1 MPLPKRRGSALGGAI
16 MTDIYPPSE
25 TFASDALISTADYED
40 LYRRSVEDPVSF
52 WAEQGKVLDWMEP
65 YT

>member
-1 MPLPKRRGSALGGAI
+1 MSDDSNK
-16 MTDIYPPSE
+16 MTAPSE
-25 TFASDALISTADYED
+25 AFASGALISASDYED